1 MDNKPL
7 LDTIEELI
15 KENKKYKQMI
25 FGFIVGIK
33 RLKQERMIS
42 LNTIER
48 MEWAEDCDSILR
60 GVKIVEEKLNG
71 LKTDEIIEIIEK
83 CDAEKLFDE
92 MFKE

>member
-15 KENKKYKQMI
+15 KENKKYKQVI
-25 FGFIVGIK
+25 FSLIVGIK
-33 RLKQERMIS
+33 RLKKERMNS
-42 LNTIER
+42 LNAMER
-48 MEWAEDCDSILR
+48 IEWARDCNAILISA
-60 GVKIVEEKLNG
+60 KIVEEHLNG
-71 LKTDEIIEIIEK
+71 LKADEIIKIIEN